1 LATHSAQK
9 AMSRGT
15 AAVFPRCSGHGYA
28 RQQQAQRKGSALRRK
43 RWRAAAAGNLS
54 RHRPEPVS
62 AKLRMIYGNIVAE
75 QLPDTM
81 LDLLSELDRKTP
93 SKSSKQ

>member
-1 LATHSAQK
+1 MATHGNNRLNGKDRPFAESDGGRRRQ
-9 AMSRGT
+9 GT
-15 AAVFPRCSGHGYA
+15 FPGTGRDQWHRTLTG
-28 RQQQAQRKGSALRRK
+28 RQST
-43 RWRAAAAGNLS
+43 
-54 RHRPEPVS
+54 EPVS